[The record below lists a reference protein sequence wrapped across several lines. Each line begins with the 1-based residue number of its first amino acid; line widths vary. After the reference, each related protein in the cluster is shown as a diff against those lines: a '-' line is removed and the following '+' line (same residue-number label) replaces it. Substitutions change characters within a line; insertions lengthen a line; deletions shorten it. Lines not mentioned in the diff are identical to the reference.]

1 MLSHI
6 ENKNFK
12 AGFRLKNKFI
22 IYKLTLFLF
31 YNNNNSF
38 KIFCIY
44 SSFDLIFYFVI
55 LLKEIYIKLSG
66 VLNI

>member
-6 ENKNFK
+6 ENENFK